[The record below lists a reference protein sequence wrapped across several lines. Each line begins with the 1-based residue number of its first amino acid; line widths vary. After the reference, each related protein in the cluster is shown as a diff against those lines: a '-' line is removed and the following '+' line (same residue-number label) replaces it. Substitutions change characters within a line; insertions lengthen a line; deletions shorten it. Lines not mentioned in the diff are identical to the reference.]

1 MQDRINHDDLMR
13 FIDGELSP
21 DEHARVEAAV
31 SGSSELSREV
41 ALYRGI
47 KSGFQDLSFHPGTYH
62 HSVWDHVNQQL
73 TRPLGW
79 ILFVTGAAVWSAYGA
94 YVFAVSAVDP
104 WEKLA
109 VGAIVI
115 GILLLLTSVI
125 WERYREWLSDPYR
138 DVYR

>member
-1 MQDRINHDDLMR
+1 MGGMFGGRMALGSRSGLAATDPEMWCRKLHLV
-13 FIDGELSP
+13 
-21 DEHARVEAAV
+21 ARRGLKAALLA
-31 SGSSELSREV
+31 SSACVLV
-41 ALYRGI
+41 AG
-47 KSGFQDLSFHPGTYH
+47 
-62 HSVWDHVNQQL
+62 V
-73 TRPLGW
+73 
-79 ILFVTGAAVWSAYGA
+79 AVWSAYGA
-94 YVFAVSAVDP
+94 YVFAVSPVDP